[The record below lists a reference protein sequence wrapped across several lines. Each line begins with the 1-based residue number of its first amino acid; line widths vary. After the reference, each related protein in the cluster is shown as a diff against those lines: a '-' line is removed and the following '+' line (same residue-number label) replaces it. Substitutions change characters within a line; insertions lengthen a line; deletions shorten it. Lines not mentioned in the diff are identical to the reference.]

1 MFVLSIFVAAYMK
14 VLQKCSP
21 FVCVI
26 GLNESVCACHFRH
39 CVLKVLHKCSLFV
52 CAIAQA
58 PNKPSGYLTG
68 MLRPLQIFCDEHAAA
83 LGESHHREILL
94 IIFSSLVDQ

>member
-26 GLNESVCACHFRH
+26 GLNESVCACHFRR